1 MPAASILT
9 HSVNRFDPR
18 NLLANEDEGLNRIPL
33 SEQKIDGQRF
43 RKASQR

>member
-18 NLLANEDEGLNRIPL
+18 NLLANEDERLNRIRS
-33 SEQKIDGQRF
+33 SEQKIDGQQF
-43 RKASQR
+43 REASQR